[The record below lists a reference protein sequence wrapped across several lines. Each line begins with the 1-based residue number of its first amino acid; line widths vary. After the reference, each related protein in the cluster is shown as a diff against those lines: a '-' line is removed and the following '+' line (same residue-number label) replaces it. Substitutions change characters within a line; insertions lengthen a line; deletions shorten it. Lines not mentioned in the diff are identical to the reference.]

1 MQRGHVLSSSLSSTQ
16 LQPYWLFLAS
26 LLLFTMYILIIHYMC
41 MLVMLHWEFDSVL
54 TICILES
61 CILTNT
67 ICYKNFIISVQ
78 WLIAVSNHE
87 SIICS
92 CSLHKQYNTIYTLR
106 LRNSDSYCNNT
117 VCLTCFCVLLMQPNP
132 DLIKLGLIDERTLNL
147 STAMPTIVAVNTV
160 ATETHSSDSSISTC
174 TADLV
179 A

>member
-1 MQRGHVLSSSLSSTQ
+1 MFDPER
-16 LQPYWLFLAS
+16 YWRCREVMFWVQVCPVHNYSHTGCSWLVFYY
-26 LLLFTMYILIIHYMC
+26 LLCTFWSYTMC
-41 MLVMLHWEFDSVL
+41 MLVMLHCEFDSVL

-106 LRNSDSYCNNT
+106 LRNSGCYCNNT
-117 VCLTCFCVLLMQPNP
+117 ICFTCVCVLLINPAKSRPDQTGTDWRENSQPQ
-132 DLIKLGLIDERTLNL
+132 
-147 STAMPTIVAVNTV
+147 
-160 ATETHSSDSSISTC
+160 HSSANHC
-174 TADLV
+174 GR
-179 A
+179 